1 MTVRKLVSVG
11 VALVAM
17 SLAAEAKVSGGWE
30 LEAISKSTGYSVH
43 GQEGSK
49 NQFGLLKHSN
59 TCAAD
64 ELYISWVSD
73 SDNIWPLAG
82 KQISLAA
89 DFDGVALDIP
99 VEVVSIRPMQ
109 GDRYQVI
116 FGRSFANSEL
126 LSLMA
131 NAASVNLVMA
141 STDVAQFFSVTGD
154 RFSMQGFAQARLDA
168 QSRCQSQSS

>member
-1 MTVRKLVSVG
+1 MTIRKLVSVG

-17 SLAAEAKVSGGWE
+17 SLAAEAKVPEGWE
-30 LEAISKSTGYSVH
+30 IEAISKSTGYSVH

-109 GDRYQVI
+109 G
-116 FGRSFANSEL
+116 GRSFANSEL

-141 STDVAQFFSVTGD
+141 SADVAQFFSVTGD

>member
-1 MTVRKLVSVG
+1 MTLRKLVSVG

-17 SLAAEAKVSGGWE
+17 SLTAEAKVSAGWE
-30 LEAISKSTGYSVH
+30 LEAISKSTGYSVK
-43 GQEGSK
+43 GEEGST

-64 ELYISWVSD
+64 ELYISWISD
-73 SDNIWPLAG
+73 SANIWPLAG

-89 DFDGVALDIP
+89 DFGGVALDIP
-99 VEVVSIRPMQ
+99 VEVVAIRPMS
-109 GDRYQVI
+109 GDRYQVV
-116 FGRSFANSEL
+116 FGRSFANAEL

-131 NAASVNLVMA
+131 NTASVNLVMA
-141 STDVAQFFSVTGD
+141 SPEVAQFFSVTD
-154 RFSMQGFAQARLDA
+154 DQFPLQGFAKARLDA